1 MRKYILTFLISASLS
16 VVMFLPSTY
25 AQTNKVAIVIDD
37 FGNNMK
43 GTERML
49 SLPIPLTVAVMP
61 FLPSTKQ
68 DAIAAHKKGHE
79 VIIHM
84 PMEPIKGKKEWLGPK
99 ALTTDLSD
107 EEITK
112 RVEEA
117 IEEVPH
123 AIGMNNH
130 MGSKVTADE
139 RMMRIILSVCKK
151 HGLFYLD
158 SKTNPNSVAK
168 EIGKELHLP
177 VIENNIF
184 FDDVYTSS
192 HVTRQANI
200 LLKKLESKQVVIAIG
215 HVGPPGEITSSV
227 IQSYIPKIREKADFI
242 FLSDLVSPP
251 PVSSLKTN
259 KK

>member
-1 MRKYILTFLISASLS
+1 MRKHIIIFFILLS
-16 VVMFLPSTY
+16 TVIFPFQTY
-25 AQTNKVAIVIDD
+25 AHTNKVAIVIDD

-68 DAIAAHKKGHE
+68 DAVAAHQKGHE

-99 ALTTDLSD
+99 AITTDLSD
-107 EEITK
+107 HEIES
-112 RVEEA
+112 RVEQA
-117 IEEVPH
+117 IQEVPH

-139 RMMRIILSVCKK
+139 RIMRIILSVCKK

-158 SKTNPNSVAK
+158 SKTNPNSVVPK
-168 EIGKELHLP
+168 IGKELEVP
-177 VIENNIF
+177 IVENQLF

-192 HVTRQANI
+192 HITKQAQ
-200 LLKKLESKQVVIAIG
+200 LLLQKIKEKPVVVAIG
-215 HVGPPGEITSSV
+215 HVGPPGEITSRV
-227 IQSYIPKIREKADFI
+227 IESTIPKVREHADFI
-242 FLSDLVSPP
+242 FLSDLVLSPP
-251 PVSSLKTN
+251 PVSKQ
-259 KK
+259 K

>member
-1 MRKYILTFLISASLS
+1 MRKYIVTLFLFIL
-16 VVMFLPSTY
+16 LPIVIFPLRTH
-25 AQTNKVAIVIDD
+25 AHTNKIAIVIDD

-43 GTERML
+43 GTDKML

-68 DAIAAHKKGHE
+68 DAIAAHQKGHE

-99 ALTTDLSD
+99 AITTDLSD
-107 EEITK
+107 DEI
-112 RVEEA
+112 RNRIEQA
-117 IEEVPH
+117 IQEVPH

-139 RMMRIILSVCKK
+139 RIVRIILSVCKK

-158 SKTNPNSVAK
+158 SKTNPKSVVPK
-168 EIGKELHLP
+168 IGKELGIP
-177 VIENNIF
+177 IVENQLF

-192 HVTRQANI
+192 HITKQAQ
-200 LLKKLESKQVVIAIG
+200 LLLQKIKKTPVVVAIG
-215 HVGPPGEITSSV
+215 HVGPPGEITSRV
-227 IQSYIPKIREKADFI
+227 IESHVPKIREHADFI
-242 FLSDLVSPP
+242 FLSDLALSPP
-251 PVSSLKTN
+251 SVSTQK
-259 KK
+259 

>member
-1 MRKYILTFLISASLS
+1 MRKHTIILLVLMMCVPLLIFPIQAN
-16 VVMFLPSTY
+16 
-25 AQTNKVAIVIDD
+25 AHTNKVAIVIDD

-43 GTERML
+43 GTEKML

-68 DAIAAHKKGHE
+68 DAVAAHKKGHE

-99 ALTTDLSD
+99 AITTDLSD
-107 EEITK
+107 TEIK
-112 RVEEA
+112 NRVEQA

-139 RMMRIILSVCKK
+139 RIMRIILSVCKK

-158 SKTNPNSVAK
+158 SKTNPNSVVSK
-168 EIGKELHLP
+168 IGKELG
-177 VIENNIF
+177 VSIIENQLF
-184 FDDVYTSS
+184 FDDVYTAE
-192 HVTRQANI
+192 HI
-200 LLKKLESKQVVIAIG
+200 SKQAQLLIKKIQEKPVMVAIG
-215 HVGPPGEITSSV
+215 HVGPPGEITSRV
-227 IQSYIPKIREKADFI
+227 IESSIPRVREHADFI
-242 FLSDLVSPP
+242 FLSDLALSPP
-251 PVSSLKTN
+251 VVSK
-259 KK
+259 

>member
-1 MRKYILTFLISASLS
+1 MRKYIFTFLLLISLS
-16 VVMFLPSTY
+16 VVMFLPPVY
-25 AQTNKVAIVIDD
+25 AQTNKLAIVIDD

-43 GTERML
+43 GTEKML

-61 FLPSTKQ
+61 FLPSTKE

-99 ALTTDLSD
+99 AITADLND
-107 EEITK
+107 EEIIK

-117 IEEVPH
+117 ITNVPH

-130 MGSKVTADE
+130 MGSKITANE
-139 RMMRIILSVCKK
+139 RMMRLILSVCKK

-168 EIGKELHLP
+168 KIGEELGVP
-177 VIENNIF
+177 IIENNIF

-192 HVTRQANI
+192 HVTKQANI
-200 LLKKLESKQVVIAIG
+200 LLKRLQSDPAVIAIG
-215 HVGPPGEITSSV
+215 HVGPPGEITAAV
-227 IQSYIPKIREKADFI
+227 IQSYIPKIREQADFI

-251 PVSSLKTN
+251 PPVSS
-259 KK
+259 

>member
-1 MRKYILTFLISASLS
+1 MWKHIVIFFIALFIGIFPLQ
-16 VVMFLPSTY
+16 TY
-25 AQTNKVAIVIDD
+25 AHTNKVAIVIDD

-68 DAIAAHKKGHE
+68 DAIAAHEKGHE

-99 ALTTDLSD
+99 AITTDLSD
-107 EEITK
+107 YEIEN
-112 RVEEA
+112 RIEQA
-117 IEEVPH
+117 IQEVPH

-139 RMMRIILSVCKK
+139 RIMRIILSVCKK

-158 SKTNPNSVAK
+158 SKTNPNSVVPK
-168 EIGKELHLP
+168 IGKELGVP
-177 VIENNIF
+177 IVENQLF
-184 FDDVYTSS
+184 FDDVYTPS
-192 HVTRQANI
+192 HITKQAQV
-200 LLKKLESKQVVIAIG
+200 LLQRIKEKPVVVAIG
-215 HVGPPGEITSSV
+215 HVGPPGEITSRV
-227 IQSYIPKIREKADFI
+227 IGSNIPKVREHADFI
-242 FLSDLVSPP
+242 FLSDLVLSPP
-251 PVSSLKTN
+251 PVSKQ
-259 KK
+259 K